1 MADDMKLIDQMEDIR
16 KKNNTNW
23 MDIVRLAM
31 RLDPVETKKLI
42 AQIVE
47 HDKQIA
53 NVLED
58 LSQ

>member
-1 MADDMKLIDQMEDIR
+1 MADDMKLIDDMENIR

-47 HDKQIA
+47 HDRKIA
-53 NVLED
+53 NVLEE
-58 LSQ
+58 LSE